1 MVLATK
7 KSIVVVVLGGVNSL
21 HRVLFASVFPIEG
34 KKLCGGEGGIEGE
47 NYSGSGVRR
56 RKMGTR

>member
-1 MVLATK
+1 VVLATK

-34 KKLCGGEGGIEGE
+34 KNCVAVKEGLRGKI
-47 NYSGSGVRR
+47 VREA
-56 RKMGTR
+56 G